1 LTAIKLLREKADLTQ
16 EEVASKLG
24 VGRTTV
30 SMWESGMSMPRAD
43 LLPDLA
49 KLFSCRIDDLY
60 SQKTNVG

>member
-1 LTAIKLLREKADLTQ
+1 MTAIKLLREKANLTQ

-49 KLFSCRIDDLY
+49 RLLSCRIDDLY
-60 SQKTNVG
+60 SQKMKIN